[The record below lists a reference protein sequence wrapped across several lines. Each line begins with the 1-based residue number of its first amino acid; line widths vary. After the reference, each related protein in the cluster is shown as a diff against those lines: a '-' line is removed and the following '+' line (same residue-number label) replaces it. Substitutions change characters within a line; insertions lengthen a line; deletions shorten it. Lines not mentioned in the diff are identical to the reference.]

1 MKTFK
6 EFLESA
12 GYNVPVVSIEKR
24 RNSLNRPETL
34 RELNKNLSIALS
46 VGFPSVGNALMKVR
60 KILSMY
66 GIELPKIEDEDMDW
80 SDKKGNFSTKFHYRN
95 VSGEK
100 FDGSVDSPDEE
111 EMEYQLDFNY
121 ELNGGKYDVSAE
133 VKSL

>member
-6 EFLESA
+6 KFLESV
-12 GYNVPVVSIEKR
+12 GYNVPVVSIER
-24 RNSLNRPETL
+24 RRTSLNRPETL
-34 RELNKNLSIALS
+34 REINKNLSIALS
-46 VGFPSVGNALMKVR
+46 VGFPSVGNAVMKAR

-80 SDKKGNFSTKFHYRN
+80 SDKEGTFSTLFHFRN

-111 EMEYQLDFNY
+111 DSEYKLILKY
-121 ELNGGKYDVSAE
+121 KLNGGKYDVSAE
-133 VKSL
+133 VKAI

>member
-6 EFLESA
+6 QFLESA

-46 VGFPSVGNALMKVR
+46 VGFPSVGNAVLKAR

-66 GIELPKIEDEDMDW
+66 GIELPKIEDEDLDW
-80 SDKKGNFSTKFHYRN
+80 SDKKGKFSKEFHFRN

-111 EMEYQLDFNY
+111 DTEYRLDFEY
-121 ELNGGKYDVSAE
+121 ELNGGKYDISAE
-133 VKSL
+133 VKAI

>member
-6 EFLESA
+6 KFLESV
-12 GYNVPVVSIEKR
+12 GYNVPVVSIER
-24 RNSLNRPETL
+24 RRTSLNRPETL

-46 VGFPSVGNALMKVR
+46 VGFPSVGNAVMKAR

-80 SDKKGNFSTKFHYRN
+80 SDKEGTFSTLFHFRN

-111 EMEYQLDFNY
+111 DSEYKLILKY
-121 ELNGGKYDVSAE
+121 KLNGGKYDVSAE
-133 VKSL
+133 VKAI